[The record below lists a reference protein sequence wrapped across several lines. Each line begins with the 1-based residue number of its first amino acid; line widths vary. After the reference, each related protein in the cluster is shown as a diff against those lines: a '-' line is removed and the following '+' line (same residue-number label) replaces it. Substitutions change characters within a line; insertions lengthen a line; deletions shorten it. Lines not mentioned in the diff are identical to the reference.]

1 MKPRKQ
7 IMLWWCRRFISRNK
21 HFRLYRNI
29 ISSAVNVL
37 LISSTLYN
45 WRTMQ
50 DVWDQID
57 SITIYRL
64 WSQRDTIIFGNII
77 LRRSIHQTKTFSV
90 TSIFD
95 FTALQSVSHIT
106 FFCSRSKI
114 IFDVRWKVLEVR
126 SIQSSSLD
134 FEVNDIRFFLRA
146 LSQTEADSRR
156 KISLSFFFY
165 HRCSK
170 FQQLDLVIVELS
182 ATYDWTRSYRFRLIN
197 RWQFVAFAHND
208 LITSEWRTISF
219 SHFSQSSKHFTRT
232 NQLNLLYD
240 TTFLKQNMTFS

>member
-1 MKPRKQ
+1 MKSRKQ
-7 IMLWWCRRFISRNK
+7 IMLWWCRCFIFRNK

-29 ISSAVNVL
+29 ISSAINVL

-45 WRTMQ
+45 WRTMK

-64 WSQRDTIIFGNII
+64 WNQRDTIIFESII
-77 LRRSIHQTKTFSV
+77 LKKSIHQTKTFFV
-90 TSIFD
+90 TSTLDSI
-95 FTALQSVSHIT
+95 ALQSISHIT
-106 FFCSRSKI
+106 FSCSRSKI
-114 IFDVRWKVLEVR
+114 IFDVRWKMLEIK

-134 FEVNDIRFFLRA
+134 FEINDIRFSLRA
-146 LSQTEADSRR
+146 LFQAEANIKR

-170 FQQLDLVIVELS
+170 FQQFDLVIVKLS
-182 ATYDWTRSYRFRLIN
+182 TKYDWIRFYRFRLTN

-208 LITSEWRTISF
+208 LITSKWRAINL
-219 SHFSQSSKHFTRT
+219 SHFSQSSRHLLRT
-232 NQLNLLYD
+232 NQLSLLYD
-240 TTFLKQNMTFS
+240 ITFLRQNMTLS